1 MKEVL
6 IETIQRKNTKRNKS
20 QEPTGLGDQSDD
32 GFNSQGSL
40 EVLADDL
47 DEQQRLR
54 EVEENLLSVAAAA
67 QDKNKDKKQ
76 KLIESQKM

>member
-6 IETIQRKNTKRNKS
+6 IETIQKKTTKRNKS
-20 QEPTGLGDQSDD
+20 QEPTGLLGEQSDD

-47 DEQQRLR
+47 DE
-54 EVEENLLSVAAAA
+54 
-67 QDKNKDKKQ
+67 
-76 KLIESQKM
+76 